1 MSAPGTTEPA
11 LIGLVGGG
19 VIGAGWAA
27 RFILNGHDV
36 AIYDPDPAIARKLDE
51 ILANAR
57 RAQKK
62 LMPGVVVP
70 EGRLRVA
77 ASVSEA
83 VSFATFVVES
93 LPEIEDLK
101 VRVLGEIDR
110 ATRPETVIASSTSGL
125 LPTRLQAGM
134 TRPERFVVGHPF
146 NPVYLL
152 PLVEVCGGERTSPEA
167 EARAAALY
175 ERLGMKV
182 LRVRKVVDG
191 FIADRLLEALWR
203 EALWLVNDGV
213 ATTEEIDDAVR
224 YGAGLRWSFM
234 GTFLTYRLAGGEAGM
249 RHFLAQF
256 GPALKLPWTR
266 LEAPELTETLVDR
279 VATQSDD
286 QAGGLSIRDL
296 ERKRDDCLVAVLGAL
311 RSQDYAAG
319 AVVKAHE
326 RSLESRLGTTTAA
339 GNDDP
344 SPLATWRGRVLAEW
358 IDYNGHMTEHRYLQC
373 FGEATDALLARLG
386 VDRHYLAQH
395 RSFYTVETHLQHL
408 DEGRSDDALA
418 VTTQVLEATAKK
430 LHVFHRLLRSADG
443 TVLATAE
450 QMLLHVDTAAGRSV
464 AADGAVLDAMQRLA
478 ATQAAL
484 PRPVGTG
491 RSVGAARP

>member
-1 MSAPGTTEPA
+1 MSALEP
-11 LIGLVGGG
+11 IGLVGGG

-27 RFILNGHDV
+27 RFLLNGHDV

-57 RAQKK
+57 RAQAK

-77 ASVSEA
+77 ASVSDA
-83 VSFATFVVES
+83 VGSAAFVVES

-110 ATRPETVIASSTSGL
+110 ATRPDTVIASSTSGL

-152 PLVEVCGGERTSPEA
+152 PLVEVCGGERTAPEA
-167 EARAAALY
+167 ESRAAALY
-175 ERLGMKV
+175 ERIGMKV

-203 EALWLVNDGV
+203 EALWLVDDGV

-256 GPALKLPWTR
+256 GPALKLPWTH
-266 LEAPELTETLVDR
+266 LEAPELTEALVDR

-286 QAGGLSIRDL
+286 QAAGISIRDL

-326 RSLESRLGTTTAA
+326 RALEARGVTTAA
-339 GNDDP
+339 TGDSDM
-344 SPLATWRGRVLAEW
+344 SPLATWHGRVPAEW
-358 IDYNGHMTEHRYLQC
+358 IDYNGHMTEYRYLQC
-373 FGEATDALLARLG
+373 FGEATDSLLARLG
-386 VDRHYLAQH
+386 VDRDYLAQH

-408 DEGRSDDALA
+408 GEGRIDDDLT

-430 LHVFHRLLRSADG
+430 LHVFHRLLRPADG

-464 AADGAVLDAMQRLA
+464 AAEGAVAVEMQRFA
-478 ATQAAL
+478 AKHAAL
-484 PRPVGTG
+484 LRPAGTG
-491 RSVGAARP
+491 RSVGAART